1 MSKPQNNSQRRKSFG
16 QWDKTNVV
24 NVNQKY
30 YVNKIDKYTDAQK
43 ETFTRWVNI
52 QLRSIHRYDF
62 LNSDN
67 NSSNESLADKLP
79 EIKEI
84 EKDFRDGTRLIKL
97 LEVIYEGDSELPKR
111 ERGNTRHHHIANVSN
126 VLNFLKNRLDE
137 SGLAAL
143 QAIGPV
149 DIVDGNVKLTLGL
162 IWLIISKFH
171 QMVSVFKDAVTE
183 EELAIAKAQS
193 GLLNSGLGDDE
204 DHEKLEQIE
213 KNSEEKE
220 EKSNDNNIDNHLGE
234 NPVNVD
240 NNSSIHH
247 SKIFLNPKQNVNIM
261 NNYNRKMSLPE
272 IANKDFRLP
281 PKRFRTLR
289 LNDSSASLSSSSGL
303 LFWLNMQLVD
313 YASVLPSSSYPIEDL
328 TGLNNGVLL
337 SALIHHKNPEW
348 FEDFDLLVKDPPN
361 DDESAIKERLQ
372 KCFNITEEKLGVEP
386 PKALIS
392 ILIENKHQLNKEQI
406 NAKAGVAWNAY
417 ISEVDDNINNNISI
431 SPTAVEVTTS
441 TQPILFNEPPLEER
455 DSLYSTTKGLSMASS
470 PLSPLPP
477 WSPKKLLVNAVWDWA
492 TNWMTGD
499 NLNYD
504 EHEDGEI
511 DNSNENEITKHG
523 KRESKT
529 FKATS
534 SNCDYEEDNNRNLID
549 KNLIGIWNIQNQAN
563 INFKPTT
570 TALGKISKLKIH
582 VLLDSTVYTAGTNLS
597 GRLVVSSLSSRSL
610 KLGEI
615 SVELT
620 AYEELTTREYTAS
633 QSFLSSRLV
642 FQSSTLPPSNAVYGP
657 KEDGFWTA
665 KKGKTTFPFAF
676 KIPIDAPSCVTYGNN
691 ACLKYIVTGVV
702 QYKINNK
709 EDSTFKSKEA
719 FVVEAWDINNPIY
732 KQPVEGMNM
741 RQLWLGG
748 SGAIMLEARLVETF
762 FQSGA
767 NISVQIRVKN
777 ETKRRVQGIKVA
789 ITHKLHILANKTK
802 KELDDVKVVG
812 ETVKEEWYKNKD
824 FLFDCGEDRIT
835 TVHIDV
841 PKNVRTIRNTALFEV
856 VCYVVVSLYLGLF
869 TKDLIVYLPVF
880 IAHSSSSQPPP
891 IANIDK
897 NVFPN
902 HYNMIDENADFFV
915 EDFRKDDDEVLG
927 QVSSPV
933 NIPSKKGSSGILP
946 WSNVEN
952 DGVGKNSPKASS
964 PGSVFI
970 SASPKKLGS
979 FASSILNI
987 ANKPKQMSPTSP
999 SKLIHKSPP
1008 LAPAS
1013 PYAYIPAFDRVRYLS
1028 FTTQEQGQLQN
1039 RPYDITQLNRNPS
1052 SSKFGGFGTFNDQM
1066 SPPTSEYEF
1075 IPSPPDPSSNIEKWL
1090 ENQNND
1096 SSPEFSKAS
1105 SSPWSHLNKSQEII
1119 NASPHSQS
1127 HHPKPIVPFGSISS
1141 PTGPSGLTLLMRKQ
1155 LSPPL
1160 PIQDYQFNEPALT
1173 ISQEYS
1179 HVPRGRRILGFKRA
1193 KRNQSPNTTLIKIE
1207 GVTTKEETQFYLGK
1221 RVAFVYRAKREK
1233 NGSKIRVI
1241 WGRVSR

>member
-67 NSSNESLADKLP
+67 NSSNESLVDKLP

-126 VLNFLKNRLDE
+126 ILNFLKNRLDE

-193 GLLNSGLGDDE
+193 RLLNGGLGDVKEINAIMEDE

-240 NNSSIHH
+240 DNSSINH
-247 SKIFLNPKQNVNIM
+247 SKIFLNPRQNVNIM

-361 DDESAIKERLQ
+361 KDESAIKERLQ

-392 ILIENKHQLNKEQI
+392 ILIENNHQLNKEQI

-431 SPTAVEVTTS
+431 SPTAVEATTS

-455 DSLYSTTKGLSMASS
+455 DSLYSTKKGLSMASS

-492 TNWMTGD
+492 TNWMT
-499 NLNYD
+499 
-504 EHEDGEI
+504 
-511 DNSNENEITKHG
+511 
-523 KRESKT
+523 
-529 FKATS
+529 ATS

-702 QYKINNK
+702 QYKVNNK

-856 VCYVVVSLYLGLF
+856 
-869 TKDLIVYLPVF
+869 DLIVYLPVF

-1052 SSKFGGFGTFNDQM
+1052 SSKFGGFGIFNDQM

-1096 SSPEFSKAS
+1096 SSPEFS
-1105 SSPWSHLNKSQEII
+1105 I
-1119 NASPHSQS
+1119 
-1127 HHPKPIVPFGSISS
+1127 
-1141 PTGPSGLTLLMRKQ
+1141 MRLQK
-1155 LSPPL
+1155 
-1160 PIQDYQFNEPALT
+1160 
-1173 ISQEYS
+1173 
-1179 HVPRGRRILGFKRA
+1179 
-1193 KRNQSPNTTLIKIE
+1193 
-1207 GVTTKEETQFYLGK
+1207 
-1221 RVAFVYRAKREK
+1221 
-1233 NGSKIRVI
+1233 
-1241 WGRVSR
+1241 

>member
-67 NSSNESLADKLP
+67 NSSNESLVDKLP

-126 VLNFLKNRLDE
+126 ILNFLKNRLDE

-193 GLLNSGLGDDE
+193 RLLNGGLGDDE

-240 NNSSIHH
+240 DNSSINH
-247 SKIFLNPKQNVNIM
+247 SKIFLNPRQNVNIM

-361 DDESAIKERLQ
+361 KDESAIKERLQ

-392 ILIENKHQLNKEQI
+392 ILIENNHQLNKEQI

-431 SPTAVEVTTS
+431 SPTAVEATTS

-455 DSLYSTTKGLSMASS
+455 DSLYSTKKGLSMASS

-492 TNWMTGD
+492 TNWMT
-499 NLNYD
+499 
-504 EHEDGEI
+504 
-511 DNSNENEITKHG
+511 
-523 KRESKT
+523 
-529 FKATS
+529 ATS

-702 QYKINNK
+702 QYKVNNK

-841 PKNVRTIRNTALFEV
+841 PKNVRTIRNTAF
-856 VCYVVVSLYLGLF
+856 
-869 TKDLIVYLPVF
+869 KDLIVYLPVF

-1052 SSKFGGFGTFNDQM
+1052 SSKFGGFGIFNDQM

-1193 KRNQSPNTTLIKIE
+1193 KRNQSPNTTLVKIE